1 MVDGTTCRKTSEI
14 HAVVPYQGR
23 GRAEH
28 EVDLDP
34 ESLRM
39 WNQLVKIYSGV
50 DEEKEDGEREQW
62 WRRELLTFQG
72 RIDLFISLLHQV
84 LETFYCTIEG
94 HIACFSGDRRFKL
107 LKIQDIPALIKF
119 SLPKMLQT
127 ICRVLHTC
135 HLLQS
140 FLFGQLVFNKSR

>member
-28 EVDLDP
+28 EVHLDP

-84 LETFYCTIEG
+84 LGTFILATITLHHSKFGWLSLELSEAFFFFG
-94 HIACFSGDRRFKL
+94 
-107 LKIQDIPALIKF
+107 KI
-119 SLPKMLQT
+119 SLRKDDTLY
-127 ICRVLHTC
+127 HTFTF
-135 HLLQS
+135 QV
-140 FLFGQLVFNKSR
+140 FLASHPFIYLVN